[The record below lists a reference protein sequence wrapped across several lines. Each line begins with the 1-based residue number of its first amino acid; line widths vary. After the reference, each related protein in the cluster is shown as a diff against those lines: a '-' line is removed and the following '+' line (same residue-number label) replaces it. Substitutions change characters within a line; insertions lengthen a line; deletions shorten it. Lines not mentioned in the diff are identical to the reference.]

1 MAEKPAKKKSSQSK
15 SKAAAKKSS
24 TAKKKPAANNKK
36 SAKEEWE
43 YQRKRFFIAIVQFL
57 ISALLLFVFFLS
69 GENLWNSVHKLYVG
83 LFGIFGLFIP
93 GVLVF
98 CAYQNI
104 QDEPTYHFKLKTF
117 MLSLSIFLLSTSICC
132 FSGDNIAYD
141 QYLTGLGTC
150 AEYAVNNI
158 FAPGILGGLLGIPL
172 INLFGSVGG
181 GLISGAAFLISLFF
195 TLDMLL
201 SNFVDT
207 IRKPA
212 QNLNEHISDKRTIR
226 QEVRRRQ
233 QEIREEEHQKE
244 REEYI
249 KQQVEKKMKKKVPD
263 DGLTK
268 IKNTPFY
275 TPQGQEKQGT
285 DSSAVKPKKKKT
297 ENVPEEIN
305 YIIPPITEIP
315 AAPPAT
321 PPALLQ
327 ADTSIPVP
335 AVKKPLPEQPKSKS
349 AVNEPAS
356 KPAAQ
361 QEKSIE
367 PAANSFISGNYIKP
381 PFTLLEPQPP
391 EDEHNISLELNQLG
405 QSLVETL
412 KSFGV
417 QTSIVNICKG
427 PSVTRF
433 ELQPASGVKISK
445 ITHLADDIAMN
456 LAAMGVRI
464 EAPIPGKNAVG
475 IEVPNKTVSLVKM
488 RELVESKEFQN
499 SKSNLTVVLGK
510 DITGKITLADLSK
523 MPHLLIAGSTG
534 SGKSVCINSMIVSLL
549 YKASPDDVKLLLIDP
564 KVVELGVYNGIPHL
578 LVPVVTDPRKA
589 AGALNWAVNEMLNR
603 YKTFAEFN
611 VRDIHGYNRFV
622 DKQNLQNEVYEN
634 DEAPLN
640 DNERTFEEDEMLAQA
655 QSELNENDTEETEE
669 KKEPVKL
676 KKMPQIV
683 IIIDELADLMMAASK
698 EVEESIC
705 RLAQMARAAG
715 MHLVIA
721 TQRPSVDIITGLIK
735 ANVPSRIA
743 FAVKTVT
750 DSRTI
755 LDMGGADKLL
765 GKGDMLYSPIG
776 ITKPVRIQGC
786 FVDDTEVENI
796 IDFIKKSE
804 VVEYDKDVIDEIE
817 RNALPENTAGGE
829 DADGDLDPM
838 MEEAI
843 KCVVEAGQASTSMLQ
858 RRFRLGYARAGRLI
872 DEMEQLGIVGPHEGA
887 KPRKVLMTY
896 QQWLERSVSGN
907 NED

>member
-1 MAEKPAKKKSSQSK
+1 MAGQLTKKNSSRSGGK
-15 SKAAAKKSS
+15 TAAKKSS
-24 TAKKKPAANNKK
+24 PQRKKTSGKNKK
-36 SAKEEWE
+36 SSMEEWE
-43 YQRKRFFIAIVQFL
+43 YQRKRFITAIVQFV
-57 ISALLLFVFFLS
+57 ISVLMLFLFFLP
-69 GENLWNSVHKLYVG
+69 GENLWYSFHNLYVG
-83 LFGIFGLFIP
+83 LLGIFGLFIP
-93 GVLVF
+93 GILLF
-98 CAYQNI
+98 CAYQNV
-104 QDEPTYHFKLKTF
+104 QDEPTSHFKLKTF
-117 MLSLSIFLLSTSICC
+117 FLSLSIFLLSTTICC
-132 FSGDNIAYD
+132 FLGNNNNYD
-141 QYLTGLGTC
+141 SYFEGLGNC
-150 AEYAVNNI
+150 ANYAVHNI

-172 INLFGSVGG
+172 IRLFGSIGG
-181 GLISGAAFLISLFF
+181 GLISLGAFLISLFF
-195 TLDMLL
+195 TLELL
-201 SNFVDT
+201 ISNFMDT

-212 QNLNEHISDKRTIR
+212 QNLNEHISDKRTIK
-226 QEVRRRQ
+226 QEVKRRRQ
-233 QEIREEEHQKE
+233 EIENEKHKKE

-249 KQQVEKKMKKKVPD
+249 KQQVEKKMKPKD
-263 DGLTK
+263 QDNGLTK
-268 IKNTPFY
+268 IKKTPFY
-275 TPQGQEKQGT
+275 TPQVDDPQSPDPQTKKRASKNNKPEPDNKIINEVINPTKTNEETFITPSAEINNDNKADSTPTTAIKPIQEKP
-285 DSSAVKPKKKKT
+285 VKPEPVKPAPQ
-297 ENVPEEIN
+297 PEK
-305 YIIPPITEIP
+305 
-315 AAPPAT
+315 
-321 PPALLQ
+321 
-327 ADTSIPVP
+327 IPVP
-335 AVKKPLPEQPKSKS
+335 SS
-349 AVNEPAS
+349 NTF
-356 KPAAQ
+356 
-361 QEKSIE
+361 IE
-367 PAANSFISGNYIKP
+367 GKYIRP
-381 PFTLLEPQPP
+381 PYTLLEPQPP
-391 EDEHNISLELNQLG
+391 EDEKNISLELNQLG

-488 RELVESKEFQN
+488 RELVESKEFIN
-499 SKSNLTVVLGK
+499 AKSNLTVVLGK
-510 DITGKITLADLSK
+510 DITGRITLADLSK

-549 YKASPDDVKLLLIDP
+549 YKSSPDDVKLLLIDP

-622 DKQNLQNEVYEN
+622 DKQKLQSETYEPE
-634 DEAPLN
+634 EAPFN
-640 DNERTFEEDEMLAQA
+640 DNDRTFEEDEMLAQA
-655 QSELNENDTEETEE
+655 QSELNDDNYAANEEEE
-669 KKEPVKL
+669 KPVKL

-721 TQRPSVDIITGLIK
+721 TQRPSVDVITGLIK

-786 FVDDTEVENI
+786 FVEDTEVENI

-804 VVEYDKDVIDEIE
+804 IVEYDESVIDEIE
-817 RNALPENTAGGE
+817 RSALPENISGSDE
-829 DADGDLDPM
+829 NDSELDPM
-838 MEEAI
+838 MEDAI

-858 RRFRLGYARAGRLI
+858 RRFRVGYARAGRLI

-896 QQWLERSVSGN
+896 QQWLERSVSGKG
-907 NED
+907 EE